1 MTNLREVFKCNVCG
15 NVVEIVH
22 TGAPALVCCGQPM
35 EKLIA
40 KTEDAGNEK
49 HVPVVEKAEGGIK
62 VTVGS
67 VPHPMEEKH
76 FIQFIEV
83 LTSDQ
88 VLRAELQPGQKP
100 EASFRVDISKV
111 LEVREYCNLHGLWKA
126 K

>member
-1 MTNLREVFKCNVCG
+1 MTNLREIYKCNVCG

-35 EKLIA
+35 EKLEGRS
-40 KTEDAGNEK
+40 EDMGLEK
-49 HVPVVEKAEGGIK
+49 HLPMVQPTEKGIK

-67 VPHPMEEKH
+67 IEHPMEEKH

-83 LTSDQ
+83 LTADKIC
-88 VLRAELQPGQKP
+88 RAELKPGQKP
-100 EASFRVDISKV
+100 EAFFPVDIAAV
-111 LEVREYCNLHGLWKA
+111 LEVREYCNLHGLWKT